1 MSSDADGVQ
10 LSLKRVRAGDGCTLV
25 SRLRQML
32 SVLKLTVLNFKLTVL
47 ALKLTVLIL

>member
-1 MSSDADGVQ
+1 M
-10 LSLKRVRAGDGCTLV
+10 KRVHAGDSCTLF

-32 SVLKLTVLNFKLTVL
+32 SVLKLTVLNFKLTIL